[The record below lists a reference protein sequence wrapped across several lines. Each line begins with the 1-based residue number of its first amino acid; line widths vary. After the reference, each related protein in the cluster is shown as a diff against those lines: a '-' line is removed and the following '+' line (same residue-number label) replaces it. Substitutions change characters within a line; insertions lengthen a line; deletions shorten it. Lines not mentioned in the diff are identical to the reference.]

1 MRHSAGGHM
10 ASGAR
15 TPAGYSETP
24 ERTADSAQLRV
35 VTQRLQGENRE
46 LRDLCCFLD
55 SERHK
60 ARWLARQWSRF
71 GRQAAVTMSGE
82 LSTCLQKL
90 RDVEARQDALL
101 QENTELKELC
111 WMLDMERSPGLL
123 PLSSGHI
130 PTTGSGSFSATV
142 LEAPPAKLAP
152 QSSALTSPTK
162 QAAHLSSTFSTG
174 GSKLNETEVENGGK
188 MEKSPKAS
196 EILSQRS
203 TLSEIFRPRKLVS
216 SLSEPGYLH
225 SLATN
230 ANGKLQKQ
238 TETAINSA
246 FDKQDNM
253 RVQDTNNRRLQ
264 RFSSMTTS
272 GTNSKR
278 QQLSNGQYKGPL

>member
-1 MRHSAGGHM
+1 MTSSSRIS
-10 ASGAR
+10 SI
-15 TPAGYSETP
+15 
-24 ERTADSAQLRV
+24 
-35 VTQRLQGENRE
+35 
-46 LRDLCCFLD
+46 DLSHFTRC
-55 SERHK
+55 
-60 ARWLARQWSRF
+60 
-71 GRQAAVTMSGE
+71 
-82 LSTCLQKL
+82 
-90 RDVEARQDALL
+90 

-230 ANGKLQKQ
+230 GSSLSARARDQRDVVTWSQRQPSIFQQSFTANGKLQKQ